1 MNVLNV
7 LQVRATNQLT
17 RGDFDMF
24 IEPNTY
30 IFPYIETQSSV
41 ISVVASIFLAVG
53 FLFIFF
59 GYFGKGDK

>member
-7 LQVRATNQLT
+7 LQARAINQLT
-17 RGDFDMF
+17 IGGFNMF

-30 IFPYIETQSSV
+30 IFPYIEQQSSV
-41 ISVVASIFLAVG
+41 VSVVASIVLAVS

-59 GYFGKGDK
+59 GYFGKGEK